1 MSNRKTHG
9 CNYVISASC
18 SCSLLT
24 YTSITDSS
32 GKGRTRWTWCVTK
45 LEQVDGKLTTAG
57 KSLFHIPR
65 NLLWTCGC
73 FTSSGFVLLLGHLVS
88 THTHILILI
97 STDAPWWVHSKPHPE
112 KQVQCANYDSRNMK
126 LVYSMTD
133 CLSVGLRWGSL
144 ETHKRWHI
152 YHIKNK
158 CLCWHVAVF
167 KIELFSFFPS

>member
-1 MSNRKTHG
+1 MTNKSSKTPAVTLAWKSSPKSWMSNRKTHG

-88 THTHILILI
+88 THTH
-97 STDAPWWVHSKPHPE
+97 TFWFW
-112 KQVQCANYDSRNMK
+112 SRLM
-126 LVYSMTD
+126 LHDESIA
-133 CLSVGLRWGSL
+133 SP
-144 ETHKRWHI
+144 I
-152 YHIKNK
+152 QKNK
-158 CLCWHVAVF
+158 CNVPIMTPEIWNLCTLWPTALVSV
-167 KIELFSFFPS
+167 